1 MQMHNEIKTALTRAK
16 LYVQKQY
23 RPNGA
28 YSLQLN
34 SPPTL
39 LSMAFGGLADLML
52 ANDPSLDTV
61 GRVLACRDASGRFVD
76 TVLTRIEIDST
87 LHPYDYL
94 ADQTHYFAVRFLRCA
109 SNNCD
114 SVAAPIEFSDQNPVD
129 WINSLNWG
137 DAWLESNR
145 VMFALELLPA
155 RCDKRLALLDWL
167 ENNWD
172 EKTGYW
178 GTDRGSTLLR
188 GMAGAFHFLGFLLEA
203 GYRLPDA
210 ETVLQSTLSL
220 QHGDGSFAPNGG
232 GNTCLDMD
240 AIDILCLYWP
250 VLQGDLRNRVT
261 LALQNAAKAC
271 LSLQKPDGGFPE
283 SFSAAARSRQVELGT
298 LDPNQLGQ
306 TWRGAQIIRYSSW
319 GRMEYDA
326 TQSDLWSTMSRVASL
341 LRIVQTFD
349 ETNAMG
355 LIPDIPGAGIA
366 QFVQTNKVRL

>member
-1 MQMHNEIKTALTRAK
+1 MFNEIKTALTRAK
-16 LYVQKQY
+16 LYVQRQY
-23 RPNGA
+23 HPGGA
-28 YSLQLN
+28 YSLQLG

-39 LSMAFGGLADLML
+39 LSTAFGGLAGLML
-52 ANDPSLDTV
+52 ANGPSHETV
-61 GRVLACRDASGRFVD
+61 GRVLACRDASGRFID
-76 TVLTRIEIDST
+76 PTLTRSEIDSA
-87 LHPYDYL
+87 LHPYDYV

-109 SNNCD
+109 KTNCD
-114 SVAAPIEFSDQNPVD
+114 SVAAPIGFSDQNPVG

-155 RCDKRLALLDWL
+155 RCDKRLALLNWL

-178 GTDRGSTLLR
+178 GTDRGSTLVR

-203 GYRLPDA
+203 GYRLPDP
-210 ETVLQSTLSL
+210 ETVIQSTLSL
-220 QHGDGSFAPNGG
+220 QHRDGSFAPNGG

-250 VLQGDLRNRVT
+250 ALKGDLRHRVR
-261 LALQNAAKAC
+261 LALENAAKAC

-283 SFSAAARSRQVELGT
+283 SFSAAARSRQVALGT
-298 LDPNQLGQ
+298 SDPDQLGQ
-306 TWRGAQIIRYSSW
+306 TWRGAQMIRYSSW

-349 ETNAMG
+349 ETNAME
-355 LIPDIPGAGIA
+355 LIPDILGTGIA
-366 QFVQTNKVRL
+366 QFVQTHKART